1 MFCGIGYWKKPIS
14 FDIFAKGLWLNLLL
28 LVQSL
33 LFCGDL
39 MYGESFADKN
49 FSGRILC
56 SGTSNASKRFA
67 AEMMR
72 VTDCVMWSA
81 KWSLHL
87 WLEQV

>member
-1 MFCGIGYWKKPIS
+1 MVES
-14 FDIFAKGLWLNLLL
+14 LL

-39 MYGESFADKN
+39 MCGESFAEKN

-67 AEMMR
+67 TGMMR
-72 VTDCVMWSA
+72 VTDRVMWSA

>member
-1 MFCGIGYWKKPIS
+1 VELDNWRKKTIS

-39 MYGESFADKN
+39 MYGESFADAN

-56 SGTSNASKRFA
+56 SGTSNASKR
-67 AEMMR
+67 
-72 VTDCVMWSA
+72 
-81 KWSLHL
+81 
-87 WLEQV
+87 